1 MDYAPFKIPSQ
12 MAGDF
17 SYRSVIPSAQKVPF
31 AAGYLLVNAGMTPP
45 LRYQLFAGLRLA
57 ALEIHSISPL
67 QKRCVSRQGYA
78 SFFEEASGEEPA
90 GSCQVR

>member
-1 MDYAPFKIPSQ
+1 MAYHVGMDYAPFKIPSQ

-45 LRYQLFAGLRLA
+45 LRYQLFAGCARVQ
-57 ALEIHSISPL
+57 IP
-67 QKRCVSRQGYA
+67 
-78 SFFEEASGEEPA
+78 F
-90 GSCQVR
+90 